1 MAGTSEPTL
10 PELDLPHPFT
20 CNEFRTCKFKPW
32 QCTCRDG
39 PMTGPADNT
48 PAQAR
53 GTSNGTHDAS
63 PPRHPPARNLRRTCA
78 TVPMHASS
86 PTACLT
92 AVSVRLVTRPSPAR
106 TASWPP
112 QDFFFFCETPDLLW
126 VLCPVNRNDEMRT
139 GVYLR
144 DFLTTKNAEEKK
156 EEDVDC
162 EFLLFKHYHLD

>member
-1 MAGTSEPTL
+1 MLKIVPNLMAGTSEPTL

-106 TASWPP
+106 TASGPP
-112 QDFFFFCETPDLLW
+112 QDFFFFFARLPICCECSAPSI
-126 VLCPVNRNDEMRT
+126 EMMKC
-139 GVYLR
+139 VQ
-144 DFLTTKNAEEKK
+144 
-156 EEDVDC
+156 
-162 EFLLFKHYHLD
+162 EFTYKIF